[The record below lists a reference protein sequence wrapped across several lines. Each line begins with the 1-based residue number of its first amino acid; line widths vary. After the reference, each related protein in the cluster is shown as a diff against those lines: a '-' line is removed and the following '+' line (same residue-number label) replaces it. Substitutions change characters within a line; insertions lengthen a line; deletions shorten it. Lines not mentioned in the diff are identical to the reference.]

1 MAPRALIIGGGIGGL
16 TAAIALQRHGITSTV
31 YERAPE
37 LREVG
42 AGITL
47 WTNATR
53 VLHRLGISDQVEAVA
68 TPLRHSELRSW
79 RGRLLSA
86 MDLGALQTK
95 FAHPT
100 VGIHRADLQT
110 TLADHFG
117 RERISLGAACVGY
130 HQDDSGV
137 TARFADGREARG
149 DILIGADG
157 IKSAVREQLVGPETL
172 RYRGCVA
179 WRGVGIIDRPE
190 VPLGSSLVA
199 VGPRKHFGYLPIGGG
214 RTYWFATD
222 NQPAGGTDTPG
233 RTKATLLDLFANWYR
248 PIPAVID
255 ATDESA
261 ILRGDIIDRKPI
273 TRWGEGR
280 MTLLGDAA
288 HPTTPFLGQGACMA
302 IESAWVLAECLSA
315 AVDPVSGLRE
325 YERKRFARTA
335 HITNTSWT
343 LGRLFTL
350 ESRFLNWSRDR
361 LFGNLPGGGAGFTE
375 RLVRDAE

>member
-1 MAPRALIIGGGIGGL
+1 MTLRPILIGGGIGGL
-16 TAAIALQRHGITSTV
+16 TAAIALQRHGIDCTV

-47 WTNATR
+47 WTNATH
-53 VLHRLGISDQVEAVA
+53 VLHRLGIGDRLEAVA

-79 RGRLLSA
+79 RGRLLSE
-86 MDLGALQTK
+86 MDLGQLLVK
-95 FAHPT
+95 FGHPT
-100 VGIHRADLQT
+100 VGIHRADLQAV
-110 TLADHFG
+110 LADYFG
-117 RERISLGAACVGY
+117 RDRIVLGADCVGF
-130 HQDDSGV
+130 HQDATGV

-149 DILIGADG
+149 DVLIGTDG
-157 IKSAVREQLVGPETL
+157 IKSAVRHQVVGPEPF

-190 VPLGSSLVA
+190 VPLGTSLVA

-222 NQPAGGTDTPG
+222 NQPAGGSDTPG
-233 RTKATLLDLFANWYR
+233 QTKAHLLRLFGDWYR

-280 MTLLGDAA
+280 VTLLGDAA

-302 IESAWVLAECLSA
+302 IESASVLADCLKA
-315 AVDPVSGLRE
+315 AYDPISGLRE

-335 HITNTSWT
+335 EITNTSWT

-350 ESRFLNWSRDR
+350 DSRFLNWGRDR
-361 LFGNLPGGGAGFTE
+361 LIGNLPGGGAGFTE
-375 RLVRDAE
+375 RLVRTEV